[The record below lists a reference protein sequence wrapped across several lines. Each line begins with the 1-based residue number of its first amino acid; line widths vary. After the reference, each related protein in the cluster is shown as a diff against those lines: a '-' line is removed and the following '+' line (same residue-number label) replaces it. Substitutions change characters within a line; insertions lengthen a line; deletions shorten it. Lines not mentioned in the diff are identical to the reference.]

1 MAIEIR
7 GWRRCCKCLTW
18 RHRSRFTGICWGFE
32 GESTSKPRG
41 EHFDRALF
49 KLNGVGLMLN
59 TAYQEDARPPAPDPA
74 RFAAHE
80 DTGI

>member
-49 KLNGVGLMLN
+49 KLNDAEHGLPG
-59 TAYQEDARPPAPDPA
+59 R
-74 RFAAHE
+74 RAAASA
-80 DTGI
+80 